1 MRYHDMN
8 RNTRLYRC
16 DRCGRDG
23 LPSII
28 NSQDVDYCLECW
40 GRANDIK
47 ADAVEK
53 EPSLSSLKREVKFCV
68 DLRP

>member
-8 RNTRLYRC
+8 RDTNLHRC

-28 NSQDVDYCLECW
+28 NSQDVDHCLECW
-40 GRANDIK
+40 NTANKAK
-47 ADAVEK
+47 ADEAEK
-53 EPSLSSLKREVKFCV
+53 GLYLSLLKREVKFCIA
-68 DLRP
+68 LNP

>member
-16 DRCGRDG
+16 DLCGRDG

-28 NSQDVDYCLECW
+28 NSRNVDHCLECW
-40 GRANDIK
+40 EKMSKAK
-47 ADAVEK
+47 ADEAGK
-53 EPSLSSLKREVKFCV
+53 TASLSSLKREVKFCIA
-68 DLRP
+68 LNP